1 MRIVY
6 FAHSVL
12 NRGGD
17 KMVLAHLGH
26 LADAGHL
33 VTLRCNRIDTSFP
46 LHPSFKLERPLFP
59 GIPGTLASALLER
72 QEADLVLATIVPT
85 AVLLHFRNRGR
96 VLHFAQD
103 DNETAYGFPGNLL
116 MRWLY
121 RLAFG
126 SLAIPCVTVSALL
139 GSLFHSRFGAEC
151 AVVENGVDTAR
162 FFPAPSP
169 ELVAGKKGRRAILL
183 LSRADRRKG
192 FDLALETVR
201 RAAARGC
208 NLVLWTV
215 GESVACAEP
224 ELPHRDFGN
233 VDEDRL
239 REIMSSADLFL
250 YPSRSEGYG
259 LMVLEA
265 FACRCPVVTSGAV
278 GFARDGEN
286 ALVAPIEDVN
296 GMACRVERLLA
307 EGDLAERLVEQGS
320 SFASRHSLAQS
331 SRCFEAQIHGLFPA
345 SN

>member
-17 KMVLAHLGH
+17 KMVLAHLGR
-26 LADAGHL
+26 LAQAGHH
-33 VTLRCNRIDTSFP
+33 VTLRCNLIDTAFP
-46 LHPSFKLERPLFP
+46 LHPSFTLERPLFP
-59 GIPGTLASALLER
+59 GKLGTLASALLER
-72 QEADLVLATIVPT
+72 QDADLVLATIVPT
-85 AVLLHFRNRGR
+85 AVLLRFRNRGR

-126 SLAIPCVTVSALL
+126 PLSIPCVTVSDTLC
-139 GSLFHSRFGAEC
+139 SLFGSRFGAEC
-151 AVVENGVDTAR
+151 AVAENGVDTAR
-162 FFPAPSP
+162 FFPAPSR
-169 ELVAGKKGRRAILL
+169 ELVAAKKGRRAILL

-201 RAAARGC
+201 RVAARGG
-208 NLVLWTV
+208 NLELWTV
-215 GESVACAEP
+215 GESAPCAEP
-224 ELPHRDFGN
+224 DLPHREFGS

-265 FACRCPVVTSGAV
+265 FACGCPVVTTGAV

-286 ALVAPIEDVN
+286 ALVAPVEDV
-296 GMACRVERLLA
+296 AALADRVERLLA
-307 EGDLAERLVEQGS
+307 DRELAERLAEQGRGY
-320 SFASRHSLAQS
+320 ASRHSLAQS
-331 SRCFEAQIHGLFPA
+331 GSCFEALIAGLFPA
-345 SN
+345 KK